1 MGCWAL
7 LFYFKG
13 TPSWILPKAFCRQLS
28 PKYVFMQILKGAAN
42 RMQHLLI
49 CFSLITAP
57 TGMVRQSLYHHINGA
72 TKIKN
77 RFPF

>member
-28 PKYVFMQILKGAAN
+28 PKYVFMQILKDAAILI
-42 RMQHLLI
+42 LLFPNI
-49 CFSLITAP
+49 STNW
-57 TGMVRQSLYHHINGA
+57 NGA
-72 TKIKN
+72 TESLAPYKWCYQNQK
-77 RFPF
+77 